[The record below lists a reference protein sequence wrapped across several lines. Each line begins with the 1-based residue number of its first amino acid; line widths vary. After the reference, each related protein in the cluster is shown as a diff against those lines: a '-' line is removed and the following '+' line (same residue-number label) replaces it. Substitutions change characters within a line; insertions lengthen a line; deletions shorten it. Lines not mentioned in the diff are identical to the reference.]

1 MSVLSSLALPHV
13 AAMHAY
19 TPGLQPTEPGWV
31 KLNTNEC
38 PYPPSPRAARAV
50 IAELSGE
57 GEKLRLY
64 PNPKATPLRQLVAKL
79 HGHGLTEANALI
91 GNGSDDILNLL
102 VRVFGGPAAPI
113 SVTIPSYSLYPVL
126 ITIQDGRCA
135 PVEFDRSMKLPIEK
149 LAATPAKACFLTS
162 PNAPTGVGFSNAE
175 IAGLLAK
182 FPGVLVLDETY
193 APFARE
199 NAVGLLA
206 THPRLVITRTLS
218 KAQGL
223 AGIRL
228 GYCLAHPEI
237 IDLLDRVRD
246 SYNVNRLTQV
256 AAHAALQDTGYYD
269 AIIGKIIRTRDY
281 WFGEFVETRG
291 WFTYES
297 QSNFLFTE
305 PRNAKGE
312 SGPAV
317 AKSLYEFF
325 LSRRILVRAFPNH
338 PLTASFLRIS
348 VGTDEEM
355 LAVNEAID
363 GWLKS

>member
-1 MSVLSSLALPHV
+1 MPSPLELALPHV

-19 TPGLQPTEPGWV
+19 TPGLQPTEAGWV

-38 PYPPSPRAARAV
+38 PYPPSPRAAAA
-50 IAELSGE
+50 IQAELGGE

-64 PNPKATPLRQLVAKL
+64 PNPKAAPLRQLVARL

-102 VRVFGGPAAPI
+102 VRVFGGPAAPT
-113 SVTIPSYSLYPVL
+113 SFTLPSYSLYPVL
-126 ITIQDGRCA
+126 IAIQDGRCA
-135 PVEFDRSMKLPIEK
+135 PVEFDRTMRLPVDK
-149 LAATPAKACFLTS
+149 LAATAARACFLTS
-162 PNAPTGVGFSNAE
+162 PNAPTGVGFSNE
-175 IAGLLAK
+175 DIAALLAR

-199 NAVGLLA
+199 NAIPLLA
-206 THPRLVITRTLS
+206 AHPRLVITRSLS

-223 AGIRL
+223 AGLRV
-228 GYCLAHPEI
+228 GYCLAHPEV

-246 SYNVNRLTQV
+246 SYNVNRLSQA

-269 AIIGKIIRTRDY
+269 AIIGKIIRTREY
-281 WFGEFVETRG
+281 WQGEYSARG

-297 QSNFLFTE
+297 QAIFIFTE
-305 PRNAKGE
+305 PRDARGE
-312 SGPAV
+312 AGPSV

-325 LSRRILVRAFPNH
+325 LSRRILVRAFPGH
-338 PLTASFLRIS
+338 PLTAGFLRIS

-355 LAVNEAID
+355 LAVNEAIEA
-363 GWLKS
+363 WLR